1 MKIKIETDY
10 PDPAPGRGRFAGRH
24 RCPKCSSLVY
34 SRKSLACGICGLPL
48 PEEFRLPEQERTL
61 LAEMLQAERL
71 RHKEWLSR
79 REPSAYRSLSLA

>member
-10 PDPAPGRGRFAGRH
+10 PDPAPCRGRFAGRH

-48 PEEFRLPEQERTL
+48 PEEFRLPDRL
-61 LAEMLQAERL
+61 LGLLEDAVVLAA
-71 RHKEWLSR
+71 SR
-79 REPSAYRSLSLA
+79 VVMDTVEV